1 MNFAWFR
8 YLVQIAP
15 WLTLVLLIVMA
26 QFLFSALAP
35 MPVVPF
41 ELPDSGMADSAR
53 PGLVALLL
61 PSNADVAQ
69 SGGSLIFF
77 DDARYVLSD
86 PASMDEFATRLEERA
101 EETLCGTLTL
111 LSDRRVPVGDVMR
124 VMAIAK
130 GRRLAHVQLAEKRD
144 R

>member
-8 YLVQIAP
+8 YLVQMAP

-35 MPVVPF
+35 MPAVSF
-41 ELPDSGMADSAR
+41 ELPDSGLADSAR

-61 PSNADVAQ
+61 PGDGNDAQ
-69 SGGSLIFF
+69 ASGSLVFF
-77 DDARYVLSD
+77 DDARYTLSD
-86 PASMDEFATRLEERA
+86 PASMDEFAMRLEERA

-124 VMAIAK
+124 VMYIAK
-130 GRRLAHVQLAEKRD
+130 GRRLAHVQLAQKRD
-144 R
+144 T

>member
-8 YLVQIAP
+8 YLVQMAP

-35 MPVVPF
+35 IPAVSC
-41 ELPDSGMADSAR
+41 ELPDSGLADSAR

-61 PSNADVAQ
+61 PGDGNDAQ
-69 SGGSLIFF
+69 PSGSLVFF
-77 DDARYVLSD
+77 DDARYMLSD
-86 PASMDEFATRLEERA
+86 PASMDEFAMRLEERA

-144 R
+144 K

>member
-8 YLVQIAP
+8 YLVQMTP

-35 MPVVPF
+35 IPAVSF
-41 ELPDSGMADSAR
+41 ELPDSGLADSAR

-61 PSNADVAQ
+61 PGDGNDAQ
-69 SGGSLIFF
+69 PSGSLVFF
-77 DDARYVLSD
+77 DDARYMLSD
-86 PASMDEFATRLEERA
+86 PASMDEFAMRLEERA

-130 GRRLAHVQLAEKRD
+130 GRRHAHVQLAENRD
-144 R
+144 K